1 MADILKV
8 HDIEELLG
16 LGRSTV
22 YRYVNEGL
30 LPAIR
35 IGQTIRFR
43 REAIDS
49 FIASQEARFF
59 EPPTGAIA
67 ENKAGVEA
75 GVEA

>member
-1 MADILKV
+1 MSDILKV

-43 REAIDS
+43 REAIESLID
-49 FIASQEARFF
+49 SQEARFF
-59 EPPTGAIA
+59 ESPTGAKA
-67 ENKAGVEA
+67 ETKAGAEA
-75 GVEA
+75 